1 MSNSGTNTG
10 QIDGS
15 LALNAGNDVV
25 VNGGAIVGDVDL
37 GSENDFFRATGDGV
51 VTGRV
56 IGETGD
62 DGFTGFAGF
71 DLLAGH

>member
-1 MSNSGTNTG
+1 M
-10 QIDGS
+10 
-15 LALNAGNDVV
+15 

-37 GSENDFFRATGDGV
+37 GSENDFFRATGDYV

-62 DGFTGFAGF
+62 DTLIGANGDDGFAGF